1 MSTFF
6 EVANLLCSIVKPT
19 SEVLLQVKKEE
30 RDLSGCVPE
39 DVSAGLLEWATASIE
54 DLQHQVAQVEV
65 TEEER
70 RWLRDRGLSLH
81 DVIQDAMDRHA
92 LMRHSL
98 FETIDAQF
106 SSKRNET

>member
-6 EVANLLCSIVKPT
+6 EVANLLCNVAKPT
-19 SEVLLQVKKEE
+19 SEVLLQVKNEQ
-30 RDLSGCVPE
+30 RNASGCVPE
-39 DVSAGLLEWATASIE
+39 DLSVELLAWATAQIE
-54 DLQHQVAQVEV
+54 DLQQQLMRVGV

-98 FETIDAQF
+98 FETIDAQL